1 MNTLNVMNS
10 FKDLK
15 NVGNDGH
22 RQLNNQHGGSLKELN
37 KVGNK
42 EDMNSNAN
50 ADIRYRDKFMDND
63 NCCNKSGDRSLT
75 IKTLMIKV
83 S

>member
-1 MNTLNVMNS
+1 MKSGEFCELSGEETDDKKNDEDNVN
-10 FKDLK
+10 FED
-15 NVGNDGH
+15 
-22 RQLNNQHGGSLKELN
+22 
-37 KVGNK
+37 KVGDK

-50 ADIRYRDKFMDND
+50 ADIRYRDEFMEND